1 MAWNSTYESRA
12 GLFTLTFVSP
22 QDSKK
27 TFDYTFTAAVSFTQ
41 ERNLTD
47 TLNKFSLDIVDDG
60 SEDFHGLEN
69 IILSGITGI
78 RMTYGVG
85 TDNQISWSGFVYD
98 YSSTFFGQKV
108 KLTLIGYVTLNY
120 NNLDDYAGHYY
131 RLDWSP
137 MIPYR
142 TDFTKPWDLFQ
153 TSDYVWQR
161 DGKDVEIT
169 KIKEEDFLQTYK
181 DAYNEAIKSEA
192 KYLNDTAFVLDFAR
206 SSEDL
211 EGAFRAYIE
220 SNKQTNKQVYW
231 SLFGLWQPYTMKWVD
246 ENGYITSSWSTYHAL
261 EEAKNRYQLYE
272 SLYDS
277 YFNRY
282 KKGNFAVDFDITKLK
297 NAVFSPFPS
306 NFNSSR
312 QILMPVPDLF
322 IQWDGILPDTSFT
335 TGTGWEINYD
345 SLLGTLNDVTAFG
358 LKCEMVPGTYS
369 DTDEDDKPT
378 VALKGTEDEYKTVR
392 ILKMNNATFICVSD
406 AKALAEKRWGKFT
419 GGSDFTE
426 AVSSSS
432 TTSTTSKK
440 TLSETAKSIY
450 NYFSSRGYSDA
461 ACAGIL
467 GNLEAESGLVHQR
480 LQSDF
485 SRTYTFD
492 EACALIE
499 GGRTPTGWGL
509 CQWTPCTKIKYNPN
523 GNAIAR
529 VSGSRDDLLVQC
541 EILRQGLEVDH
552 DWLDNKNLPDYARYV
567 TEANGEKR
575 VLTIDDFKKLNDV
588 QATARAFM
596 LKFERPADQSND
608 AQMNR
613 ASKASAFLNAIQGF
627 DASNKEVKIAGNTV
641 VPKSW
646 YRTYYNYCLSAYRSA
661 LPLQYGGVYISDIVE
676 KLCKIEGWQG
686 KITPTT
692 WTSYEAIQD
701 SLVMDGRNA
710 LDYIVN
716 VLAPLATS
724 ESGYTGYIVRLH
736 DKELTFQPAIPD
748 KLGTLEIRMGYNIP
762 DSPVLSFSCKTR
774 GTFIMHGVA
783 EEVSTVTSYSNE
795 SAVLQTYTKAESFIE
810 SKFASKSTTQGSNW
824 FSKGLFSYYGF
835 LNNLEGYNSF
845 FTTFYNEGFYYG
857 DPLFVKNYKEA
868 AKKGALTGALT
879 GLITGGLY
887 GAIIGAGIGATSA
900 TAKEFADSYDS
911 VVVNASLS
919 TSLIRDTPYSSL
931 GNLSG
936 TQVLNDLS
944 RFEETSIKAEIN
956 IIGDNR
962 IIPNSYIEVINMTK
976 RGRHYTSGI
985 YWINKITDS
994 FSKGTWTQKLECNR
1008 YDTNVDFF
1016 NRTEESFV
1024 SQVDASVSE
1033 LVDAVINNDITIEQV
1048 DQKLK
1053 DYQEGKA

>member
-108 KLTLIGYVTLNY
+108 KLTLIGYITLSH
-120 NNLDDYAGHYY
+120 NNSNDYAGHYY

-137 MIPYR
+137 MVPYR
-142 TDFTKPWDLFQ
+142 TNFKKSWDLFQ

-161 DGKDVEIT
+161 DGKDAEIA
-169 KIKEEDFLQTYK
+169 KIDKDDFLKTYQDDYE
-181 DAYNEAIKSEA
+181 DA
-192 KYLNDTAFVLDFAR
+192 LDRVA
-206 SSEDL
+206 DHL
-211 EGAFRAYIE
+211 EG
-220 SNKQTNKQVYW
+220 YW
-231 SLFGLWQPYTMKWVD
+231 ATFWDK
-246 ENGYITSSWSTYHAL
+246 SWSWYRNAADEYYRTGKNVNIVPWIHGDIDIKDDNYTNANKRYYEAL
-261 EEAKNRYQLYE
+261 KKAQDRYQLYE
-272 SLYDS
+272 TLYDS

-282 KKGNFAVDFDITKLK
+282 KKGNFAVNFDVTQLK

-306 NFNSSR
+306 NFSSDR
-312 QILMPVPDLF
+312 QILIPVPDLF
-322 IQWDGILPDTSFT
+322 IQWDGILPTSAHVD
-335 TGTGWEINYD
+335 GKWKINSD
-345 SLLGTLNDVTAFG
+345 SLLGTLNDITAFG
-358 LKCEMVPGTYS
+358 LSCEMVPGSYTNG
-369 DTDEDDKPT
+369 DEDDPPT
-378 VALKGTEDEYKTVR
+378 IALKGDEDEYGTVR

-406 AKALAEKRWGKFT
+406 AKALAEKRWGKFS
-419 GGSDFTE
+419 GESDFTE

-432 TTSTTSKK
+432 TASTTTKATMSDNASKIC
-440 TLSETAKSIY
+440 T
-450 NYFSSRGYSDA
+450 YFKDRGYSDA
-461 ACAGIL
+461 AIAGIL
-467 GNLEAESGLVHQR
+467 GNLYCESGIVLNKKEGG
-480 LQSDF
+480 S
-485 SRTYTFD
+485 TCTFE
-492 EACALIE
+492 EACASYRE
-499 GGRTPTGWGL
+499 SGKDFGWGL
-509 CQWTPCTKIKYNPN
+509 MQWTPPTNIEYNAN
-523 GNAIAR
+523 GTFYQK
-529 VSGSRDDLLVQC
+529 VSGDRNTIETQC
-541 EILRQGLEVDH
+541 ILIEKALEH
-552 DWLDNKNLPDYARYV
+552 DFNSPEFMRSYYQSEAEEYNNANPDNKISFSYPEDYVV
-567 TEANGEKR
+567 TKEN
-575 VLTIDDFKKLNDV
+575 FKTCTDV
-588 QATARAFM
+588 QKTSRAFH
-596 LKFERPADQSND
+596 LCVERPKVVNAATDKQQS
-608 AQMNR
+608 R
-613 ASKASAFLNAIQGF
+613 AKTCSTYLNAIQGF
-627 DASNKEVKIAGNTV
+627 EASDTEVKLDNTT

-676 KLCKIEGWQG
+676 KLCKIEGWTSEV
-686 KITPTT
+686 TPTT

-701 SLVMDGRNA
+701 SLIMDGRDA

-724 ESGYTGYIVRLH
+724 ESGYTGYIVKLENNH
-736 DKELTFQPAIPD
+736 LTFQPAIPD
-748 KLGTLEIRMGYNIP
+748 RLGTLEIKMGHNIP
-762 DSPVLSFSCKTR
+762 DSPVLSFTCKTR
-774 GTFIMHGVA
+774 GTFIMYGIS
-783 EEVSTVTSYSNE
+783 EEVSTVTNYSNE
-795 SAVLQTYTKAESFIE
+795 SAVLQTYTKSESFIE

-845 FTTFYNEGFYYG
+845 FTTFYGDDFYYG
-857 DPLFVKNYKEA
+857 SDSNTIVKNQ
-868 AKKGALTGALT
+868 
-879 GLITGGLY
+879 
-887 GAIIGAGIGATSA
+887 
-900 TAKEFADSYDS
+900 
-911 VVVNASLS
+911 VNASLS
-919 TSLIRDTPYSSL
+919 TSLIRSTPYSSL
-931 GNLSG
+931 GDLSG
-936 TQVLNDLS
+936 AQVLNDLS

-962 IIPNSYIEVINMTK
+962 IIPNSYIEVINMTR

-1008 YDTNVDFF
+1008 YNSNVDFF
-1016 NRTEESFV
+1016 NRTAFIIN
-1024 SQVDASVSE
+1024 QVDSSMSE
-1033 LVDAVINNDITIEQV
+1033 LIDEVINNNITVEQV

>member
-108 KLTLIGYVTLNY
+108 KLTLIGYITLSH
-120 NNLDDYAGHYY
+120 NNLNDYAGHYY

-142 TDFTKPWDLFQ
+142 NDYSREWDLFQ

-161 DGKDVEIT
+161 DGNDVEIT
-169 KIKEEDFLQTYK
+169 KITKEDFLDSYE
-181 DAYNEAIKSEA
+181 DAYNDAIKSEA
-192 KYLNDTAFVLDFAR
+192 KYLNDHAFKLDFAR

-211 EGAFRAYIE
+211 EGAFKAYIE
-220 SNKQTNKQVYW
+220 SNKKTNKQVYW

-246 ENGYITSSWSTYHAL
+246 ENGYITSSWSAYREL
-261 EEAKNRYQLYE
+261 QEAEKRYQLYE
-272 SLYDS
+272 SLYNS

-306 NFNSSR
+306 NFSSDR
-312 QILMPVPDLF
+312 QILIPVPDLF
-322 IQWDGILPDTSFT
+322 IQWDGILPEATYQDKK
-335 TGTGWEINYD
+335 WKINYD

-358 LKCEMVPGTYS
+358 LKCELVPGTYS
-369 DTDEDDKPT
+369 DSDENTKPK
-378 VALKGTEDEYKTVR
+378 VALKGVQDQYLNTR

-406 AKALAEKRWGKFT
+406 AKALAEYRWGKFS
-419 GGSDFTE
+419 GEADFTE

-432 TTSTTSKK
+432 TTNTTTKA
-440 TLSETAKSIY
+440 TMSETANKVY
-450 NYFSSRGYSDA
+450 NYFHARGWSDA
-461 ACAGIL
+461 AIAAVL
-467 GNLEAESGLVHQR
+467 GNGECESGLVPNK
-480 LQSDF
+480 LQGGTIISYDDA
-485 SRTYTFD
+485 Y
-492 EACALIE
+492 ALYPEDKQTAHAWGIWQWDPLMKIHPTV
-499 GGRTPTGWGL
+499 GRSWAT
-509 CQWTPCTKIKYNPN
+509 
-523 GNAIAR
+523 R
-529 VSGSRDDLLVQC
+529 VSGDRNLVETQC
-541 EILRQGLEVDH
+541 AILESQLNTVG
-552 DWLDNKNLPDYARYV
+552 WSNGDNYALSV
-567 TEANGEKR
+567 A
-575 VLTIDDFKKLNDV
+575 DFKTCTDV
-588 QATARAFM
+588 QKTSRAF
-596 LKFERPADQSND
+596 LCNFEIPAGWDTAEKQ
-608 AQMNR
+608 QER
-613 ASKASAFLNAIQGF
+613 AKVCSTYLNAIQGF
-627 DASNKEVKIAGNTV
+627 EASENEAKIADNTV

-676 KLCKIEGWQG
+676 KLCKIEGWSCEV
-686 KITPTT
+686 TPTT

-701 SLVMDGRNA
+701 SLIMDGRNA

-724 ESGYTGYIVRLH
+724 ENGYTGYVVKLENNH
-736 DKELTFQPAIPD
+736 LTFQPAVPD
-748 KLGTLEIRMGYNIP
+748 RLGTLEIRMGYNIP

-783 EEVSTVTSYSNE
+783 EEVSTVTNYSNE

-845 FTTFYNEGFYYG
+845 FTTFYGDDFYYG
-857 DPLFVKNYKEA
+857 ENNVD
-868 AKKGALTGALT
+868 KKK
-879 GLITGGLY
+879 
-887 GAIIGAGIGATSA
+887 S
-900 TAKEFADSYDS
+900 FSFS
-911 VVVNASLS
+911 VNDFQGNKVNASLS
-919 TSLIRDTPYSSL
+919 TSLIRSTPYSSL
-931 GNLSG
+931 GDLSG
-936 TQVLNDLS
+936 AKVLNDLS

-962 IIPNSYIEVINMTK
+962 IIPNSYIEVINMTR
-976 RGRHYTSGI
+976 RGRHYTSGV
-985 YWINKITDS
+985 YWINKMTDS

-1008 YDTNVDFF
+1008 YDSNVDFF
-1016 NRTEESFV
+1016 NRTTDSV
-1024 SQVDASVSE
+1024 INQVDSSMSE
-1033 LVDAVINNDITIEQV
+1033 LIDAVINNNITVEQV

>member
-108 KLTLIGYVTLNY
+108 KLTLIGYITLSHD
-120 NNLDDYAGHYY
+120 NLNDYAGHYY

-142 TDFTKPWDLFQ
+142 NDYSREWDLFQ

-161 DGKDVEIT
+161 DGNDVEIT
-169 KIKEEDFLQTYK
+169 KITKEDFLDSYK
-181 DAYNEAIKSEA
+181 DAYNEAVESDA
-192 KYLNDTAFVLDFAR
+192 KYLNDTAFILDFAR

-211 EGAFRAYIE
+211 EGAFKAYIE
-220 SNKQTNKQVYW
+220 SNKKINKQVYW
-231 SLFGLWQPYTMKWVD
+231 SILGLWQPYTMKWVD
-246 ENGYITSSWSTYHAL
+246 ENGYITSSWRAYREL
-261 EEAKNRYQLYE
+261 QEAEKRYQLYE
-272 SLYDS
+272 SLYNS

-306 NFNSSR
+306 NFSSDR
-312 QILMPVPDLF
+312 QILIPVPDLF
-322 IQWDGILPDTSFT
+322 IQWDGILPEATYQDKK
-335 TGTGWEINYD
+335 WKINYD

-358 LKCEMVPGTYS
+358 LTCELVPGTYS
-369 DTDEDDKPT
+369 DSDENTKPK
-378 VALKGTEDEYKTVR
+378 VALKGVQDQYLNTR

-406 AKALAEKRWGKFT
+406 AKALAEYRWGKFT
-419 GGSDFTE
+419 GEADFTE
-426 AVSSSS
+426 AISSSS
-432 TTSTTSKK
+432 TASTTTKATMSDNASKVC
-440 TLSETAKSIY
+440 T
-450 NYFSSRGYSDA
+450 YFKDRGYSDA
-461 ACAGIL
+461 AIAGIL
-467 GNLEAESGLVHQR
+467 GNLYCESGIVLNKKEGG
-480 LQSDF
+480 S
-485 SRTYTFD
+485 TCTFE
-492 EACALIE
+492 EACASYRE
-499 GGRTPTGWGL
+499 SGKDFGWGL
-509 CQWTPCTKIKYNPN
+509 MQWTPPTKIEYNAN
-523 GNAIAR
+523 GTTFYQK
-529 VSGSRDDLLVQC
+529 VSGDRNTIETQCILIEKALEHDFNSPEFMRSYYQSRA
-541 EILRQGLEVDH
+541 EEYNNANP
-552 DWLDNKNLPDYARYV
+552 DNKISFSYPEDYVV
-567 TEANGEKR
+567 TKEN
-575 VLTIDDFKKLNDV
+575 FKTCTDV
-588 QATARAFM
+588 QKTSRAFH
-596 LKFERPADQSND
+596 LCVERPKVVNATTDKQQS
-608 AQMNR
+608 R
-613 ASKASAFLNAIQGF
+613 AKTCSTYLNAIQGF
-627 DASNKEVKIAGNTV
+627 EASENEAKIADNTV

-676 KLCKIEGWQG
+676 KLCKIEGWSCEV
-686 KITPTT
+686 TPTT

-701 SLVMDGRNA
+701 SLIMDGRNA

-724 ESGYTGYIVRLH
+724 ENGYTGYIVKLENNH
-736 DKELTFQPAIPD
+736 LTFQPAVPD
-748 KLGTLEIRMGYNIP
+748 RLGTLEIRMGYNIP

-783 EEVSTVTSYSNE
+783 EEVSTVTNYSNE

-845 FTTFYNEGFYYG
+845 FTTFYGDDFYYG
-857 DPLFVKNYKEA
+857 ENNVD
-868 AKKGALTGALT
+868 KKKSFSFSINDFQGN
-879 GLITGGLY
+879 
-887 GAIIGAGIGATSA
+887 
-900 TAKEFADSYDS
+900 K
-911 VVVNASLS
+911 VNASLS
-919 TSLIRDTPYSSL
+919 TSLIRSTPYSSL
-931 GNLSG
+931 GDLSG
-936 TQVLNDLS
+936 AKVLNDLS

-962 IIPNSYIEVINMTK
+962 IIPNSYIEVINMTR

-985 YWINKITDS
+985 YWINKMTDS

-1008 YDTNVDFF
+1008 YDSNVDFF
-1016 NRTEESFV
+1016 NRTTDSV
-1024 SQVDASVSE
+1024 INQVDSSMSE
-1033 LVDAVINNDITIEQV
+1033 LIDAVINNNITVEQV